1 MEDNFKN
8 ITKFTDLIAWQE
20 GHKLVLSLFFLLIIF
35 FGVLGFVRASLA
47 ACTGASPTRVKMGK
61 FVIITLFFAV
71 LLLTAIPTSI
81 NAAYIQS
88 KADDNDSTSQLSI
101 TFNNPVTAGSM
112 LVVAIRIG
120 NAGHATITSTGSP
133 TWTEDNWLQYYGW
146 SVGVYSAPNVPGGT
160 TTVTAT
166 IPGSADVVR
175 MTIHEYSGMATTAP
189 AHKTAT
195 GTGTS
200 GTATTGS
207 VTTTIN
213 NCLLFCAVA
222 TDSDLL
228 GFVAGPGYTLRANG
242 GEKIQ
247 SEDRGPVAAGTYSGV
262 MSLHSDTWGAILV
275 AYAPA
280 SGGDTTPPDP
290 PTNVTVQ

>member
-1 MEDNFKN
+1 MTENNMSKVGA
-8 ITKFTDLIAWQE
+8 ILIA
-20 GHKLVLSLFFLLIIF
+20 
-35 FGVLGFVRASLA
+35 
-47 ACTGASPTRVKMGK
+47 
-61 FVIITLFFAV
+61 LFFAIV
-71 LLLTAIPTSI
+71 LLMTIPAYA

-120 NAGHATITSTGSP
+120 NAGHATITSNP
-133 TWTEDNWLQYYGW
+133 AATWTEDNWLQYYGW
-146 SVGVYSAPNVPGGT
+146 SVSVLSAPNVPGGT

-207 VTTTIN
+207 VTTTID

-228 GFVAGPGYTLRANG
+228 GFRAGSGYTLRANG

-247 SEDRGPVAAGTYSGV
+247 TEDRGPVAAGTYNGV
-262 MSLHSDTWGAILV
+262 MSLNSDTWAAILV
-275 AYAPA
+275 AYKPA
-280 SGGDTTPPDP
+280 SSGDSPPAP
-290 PTNVTVQ
+290 PLNLDIK

>member
-1 MEDNFKN
+1 MEHRELRLVYMHIPEVFMKM
-8 ITKFTDLIAWQE
+8 FMQAVIA
-20 GHKLVLSLFFLLIIF
+20 LFFVAALLI
-35 FGVLGFVRASLA
+35 
-47 ACTGASPTRVKMGK
+47 
-61 FVIITLFFAV
+61 
-71 LLLTAIPTSI
+71 AIPTST

-101 TFNNPVTAGSM
+101 TFSNPVTAGSM

-120 NAGHATITSTGSP
+120 NAGHATITSNP
-133 TWTEDNWLQYYGW
+133 AATWTEDNWLQYYGW
-146 SVGVYSAPNVPGGT
+146 SVSVLSAPNVAGGT

-166 IPGSADVVR
+166 IPGPADVVR

-189 AHKTAT
+189 AHKRATA
-195 GTGTS
+195 TGTS

-207 VTTTIN
+207 VTTTID

-228 GFVAGPGYTLRANG
+228 GFKAGPGYTLRANG

-247 SEDRGPVAAGTYSGV
+247 TEDGGPVAAGTYSGT
-262 MSLHSDTWGAILV
+262 MSLNSDTWAAILV
-275 AYAPA
+275 AYKPENGSPAAPA
-280 SGGDTTPPDP
+280 APKNLQILPS
-290 PTNVTVQ
+290 Q